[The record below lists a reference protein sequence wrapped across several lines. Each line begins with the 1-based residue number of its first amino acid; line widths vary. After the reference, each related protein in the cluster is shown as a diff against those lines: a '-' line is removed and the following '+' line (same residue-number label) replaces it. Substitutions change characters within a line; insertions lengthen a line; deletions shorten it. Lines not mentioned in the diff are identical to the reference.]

1 MIRPAMMLIL
11 LLFLHSF
18 ADYHLQGIL
27 AEMKQKNWWIEQVDE
42 KSQNFYKDDYKIAL
56 FIHAFEWSFVVSIPI
71 FLYAI
76 CNGDALTDLAYL
88 IVLCANAGLHYVI
101 DDAKANKK
109 VINLV
114 IDQSFHAL
122 QILLFWIAWLLVYRG

>member
-42 KSQNFYKDDYKIAL
+42 KSRNFYKDDYKVAL
-56 FIHAFEWSFVVSIPI
+56 FTHAFEWSFVVSIPI

-76 CNGDALTDLAYL
+76 CNGDAITDSAYL
-88 IVLCANAGLHYVI
+88 IVLCANTGLHYVI

-114 IDQSFHAL
+114 IDQSLHAF
-122 QILLFWIAWLLVYRG
+122 QILLFWIAWLLVYGR